1 MAIEHYTTK
10 VDNIPADQ
18 GGNVDRKAIDYIDVQ
33 NFGIPTS
40 QPLHLVVAKETFYDT
55 YIDGNEDANT
65 LYIIIED

>member
-1 MAIEHYTTK
+1 MAIKYYITEIDGIAADDEGK
-10 VDNIPADQ
+10 VQRDAVDN
-18 GGNVDRKAIDYIDVQ
+18 KDVMS
-33 NFGIPTS
+33 FGIPTS